1 MNADKKTNQFYA
13 ILAVGCAIMAILIFA
28 TAKDET
34 WGGIPLQRMIGWV
47 LIITT
52 ISFLTKLIKPI
63 EK

>member
-1 MNADKKTNQFYA
+1 MNADKKTNQIYA
-13 ILAVGCAIMAILIFA
+13 ILAVVCAIMAVLIFA
-28 TAKDET
+28 TAKEES

-52 ISFLTKLIKPI
+52 VSFLTKLIKPV